1 MSATNPTIHQ
11 ERRKL
16 LIDATITAIAEFGLS
31 KLTLAKISSIAGL
44 TAGTVNF
51 HFDSKESLLLETLN
65 FVSEEFDR
73 GIAKALK
80 NAGPV
85 PAKRLAAIMDAS
97 LDPDITEH
105 RKMAVWHAFDSES
118 RGREDY
124 QLIRGTLDQQNFKLI
139 LSLCEDIINS
149 ADKKAEI
156 NARAI
161 ANAISGLTDEM
172 WTEILF
178 AGEDYDRDDARHIC
192 RSFLASI
199 FPWCYDMPKERT
211 TIDSKN
217 TATPIKVT
225 RASEDDVDKISVL
238 FDLYR
243 RFYDEEPDLALAK
256 HYIRDRLKT
265 NSSVIFIAWG
275 TDNQALGFT
284 QLYSTF
290 CSVDATP
297 IIVLYDLY
305 VDSTSRQLG
314 IGKALMNQAR
324 AYAKEVGVSRID
336 LETATDNI
344 QAQSLYESLGYERD
358 TGFYKYSLAL

>member
-1 MSATNPTIHQ
+1 MPAANPAIHQ

-16 LIDATITAIAEFGLS
+16 LIDATITAIAEFGLA

-80 NAGPV
+80 TAGPES
-85 PAKRLAAIMDAS
+85 AKRLAAIMDAS
-97 LDPDITEH
+97 LDPDVTEH

-156 NARAI
+156 NARAV

-172 WTEILF
+172 WSEILF

-199 FPWCYDMPKERT
+199 FPWCYAMPKERAT
-211 TIDSKN
+211 SDSKD
-217 TATPIKVT
+217 AVTPIKVT
-225 RASEDDVDKISVL
+225 RACLDDADKVSVL

-243 RFYDEEPDLALAK
+243 RFYDQEPDLILAK
-256 HYIRDRLKT
+256 HYIGERLET
-265 NSSVIFIAWG
+265 NTSVIFVAWDADG
-275 TDNQALGFT
+275 QALGFT

-297 IIVLYDLY
+297 IMVLYDLY
-305 VDSTSRQLG
+305 VDSNARQLG
-314 IGKALMNQAR
+314 IGRALMNRAM
-324 AYAKEVGVSRID
+324 AYAKESGASRID
-336 LETATDNI
+336 LETATDNV
-344 QAQSLYESLGYERD
+344 QAQSLYESLGYLRD
-358 TGFYKYSLAL
+358 TGFHKYSLEI